1 MQSHPF
7 HRLLLVGPNRF
18 PRMGRVARGH
28 HQIPRSNGEEEKLR
42 VDGHKGVDP
51 TPVYA
56 LRGKT
61 I

>member
-1 MQSHPF
+1 M
-7 HRLLLVGPNRF
+7 R
-18 PRMGRVARGH
+18 RVVRGH
-28 HQIPRSNGEEEKLR
+28 HQIPRSNGKEEKLR
-42 VDGHKGVDP
+42 VDGHKRVDA

>member
-1 MQSHPF
+1 MRSHPF

-18 PRMGRVARGH
+18 PRTGQVARGH
-28 HQIPRSNGEEEKLR
+28 HQIPRSNGKEEKSQ
-42 VDGHKGVDP
+42 VDRQKGVDA